1 MNIRDIIIV
10 GIALAMDAVGVAIS
24 IGVNPKVKRYNKV
37 AFIMSFSIFQFLFFL
52 NHHGYHNIQE

>member
-37 AFIMSFSIFQFLFFL
+37 AFIINISVFVFFIRW
-52 NHHGYHNIQE
+52 NRWAFI